1 MYVIKKTVY
10 QGADGVL
17 VDKLSD
23 VVVPFNKRHEAIETA
38 HGNGEVKKV
47 LRPGN
52 NVRGNQQW
60 MKK

>member
-1 MYVIKKTVY
+1 MYVIKKVVY

-23 VVVPFNKRHEAIETA
+23 VAVPFNKRHEAEALTVQ
-38 HGNGEVKKV
+38 GGEVKRV
-47 LRPGN
+47 MRPKDTT
-52 NVRGNQQW
+52 RGNQRW

>member
-1 MYVIKKTVY
+1 MYVVKKTVY

-23 VVVPFNKRHEAIETA
+23 VAVPFNKRHEAERVA
-38 HGNGEVKKV
+38 RSGGEVKRV

>member
-1 MYVIKKTVY
+1 MYVVKKTVY

-23 VVVPFNKRHEAIETA
+23 VVVPFSKRHEAERVA
-38 HGNGEVKKV
+38 CSCGEVKRV
-47 LRPGN
+47 MRPRDTT
-52 NVRGNQQW
+52 RGNQQW